1 MRRMRFAC
9 TVEEKKGMRAFRPS
23 QSDKNIWH
31 VLWGAVERGQWWR
44 RRRRGRSGA
53 AELSCQLCEKLR
65 FMRVA
70 RDGRRGMQAS
80 YCQKLQNS
88 H

>member
-1 MRRMRFAC
+1 MHALLRGRRKWE
-9 TVEEKKGMRAFRPS
+9 VRPR

-31 VLWGAVERGQWWR
+31 VLWGAEGRRQRRAEAEVEEG
-44 RRRRGRSGA
+44 GSGA

-70 RDGRRGMQAS
+70 RGVGGGACRQVTAKS
-80 YCQKLQNS
+80 YKT
-88 H
+88 HIKY